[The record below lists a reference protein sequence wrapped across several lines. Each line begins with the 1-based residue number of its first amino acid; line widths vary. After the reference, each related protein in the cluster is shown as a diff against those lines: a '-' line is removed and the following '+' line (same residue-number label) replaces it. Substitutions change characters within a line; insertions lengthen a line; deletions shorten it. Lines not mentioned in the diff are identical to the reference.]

1 MIRLGVAGAAGRMG
15 KRILTLAAADKAFK
29 IAAALESPNH
39 PEAGKPLSELLGVA
53 CPGVVL
59 TTDAQE
65 TFSRSDVVID
75 FSHHSTLERHLK
87 LALKNK
93 TAYVVGTTGLT
104 AKHRKALLLASKK
117 IAVVQSPNMS
127 VGVNL
132 LFKLSQ
138 IAAKVLDEGYDLEIS
153 ETHHRMKK
161 DAPSGTAVKLLEV
174 LAEARGRNPDKGT
187 VYGREG
193 ETGARRR
200 GEIGVLAMRGGD
212 VVGDHTVFFFGDGE
226 RLELTHRA
234 SSRDAFAQ
242 GSLRAA
248 KFVAKRRHGLY
259 DMQQVLG
266 IASAV

>member
-1 MIRLGVAGAAGRMG
+1 MKLAVAGAAGRMG
-15 KRILTLAAADKAFK
+15 RRILTLAAADKEFK
-29 IAAALESPNH
+29 IVGALENADNPH
-39 PEAGKPLSELLGVA
+39 VGDELGKVLGLAPLGVDVSSDA
-53 CPGVVL
+53 EEVFGKADVL
-59 TTDAQE
+59 
-65 TFSRSDVVID
+65 ID
-75 FSHHSTLERHLK
+75 FTHHSALEK
-87 LALKNK
+87 NVKTALRAG

-104 AKHRKALLLASKK
+104 QKHLQALRAASKK
-117 IAVVQSPNMS
+117 IGIVQSPNMS

-138 IAAKVLDEGYDLEIS
+138 LAAKALDESYDLEIS

-161 DAPSGTAVKLLEV
+161 DSPSGTAVKLLEV
-174 LAEARGRNPDKGT
+174 VAEARGRKIEGNT

-193 ETGARRR
+193 ETGARPR

-226 RLELTHRA
+226 RIELTHRA

-242 GSLRAA
+242 GALRAA
-248 KFVAKRRHGLY
+248 KFIAKRKSGLY

-266 IASAV
+266 IASHV